1 MGALAGG
8 VVSVIIAI
16 AIMVLYGGSFLAW
29 WGLFVK
35 ALAVALPV
43 MLLLGGII
51 AIAAG
56 FSDLKD
62 RAEERR
68 EKEKEAAQGQPAQK

>member
-1 MGALAGG
+1 MGALVGG
-8 VVSVIIAI
+8 IVAVIIGI
-16 AIMVLYGGSFLAW
+16 AIMGLYGGSFLAW
-29 WGLFVK
+29 WSLFVK
-35 ALAVALPV
+35 ALAVGLPV

-68 EKEKEAAQGQPAQK
+68 EKEKEAAQQPPAQK